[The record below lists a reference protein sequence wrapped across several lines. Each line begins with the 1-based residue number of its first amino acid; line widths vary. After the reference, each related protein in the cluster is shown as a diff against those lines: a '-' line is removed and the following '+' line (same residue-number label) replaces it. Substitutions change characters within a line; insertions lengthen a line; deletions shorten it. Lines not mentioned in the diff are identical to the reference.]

1 MDLHMKLGD
10 NGEAFFVEENENTG
24 VSRLILNVI
33 SSFFIY
39 FFVFSEQLLIQRAFH
54 LKLFNLLSSQSKLP
68 AHLCTS
74 PIPLEIPEDTEES
87 PEGASLA
94 VSGTRRKKR
103 RRKRN
108 RSDNHP
114 RDAAGS
120 SSEERDTDWERENE
134 AGLESP
140 PTEQPVSHLQVR
152 LETRAKLL
160 SLSELHVFVF
170 HHLFQQ
176 RFKCF
181 FPLYVSKSVY
191 FSLSE
196 EPFQDFEE
204 NRETHPFS
212 DGEQSPTER

>member
-1 MDLHMKLGD
+1 MKLGD

-24 VSRLILNVI
+24 VSRLIFNVI
-33 SSFFIY
+33 SSLFIY
-39 FFVFSEQLLIQRAFH
+39 FFIQRAFH
-54 LKLFNLLSSQSKLP
+54 SETVLLSPQSKVP

-74 PIPLEIPEDTEES
+74 PIPLETPEEAEES

-114 RDAAGS
+114 REAARS
-120 SSEERDTDWERENE
+120 SSEERDTDWERESE
-134 AGLESP
+134 AGLEGP
-140 PTEQPVSHLQVR
+140 PTEQPASHLQVR
-152 LETRAKLL
+152 LETRTKPVRD
-160 SLSELHVFVF
+160 VFPCSHVF

-181 FPLYVSKSVY
+181 LPLYLSKSVY

-196 EPFQDFEE
+196 EPFEGFEATE
-204 NRETHPFS
+204 NRDTHPFS

>member
-1 MDLHMKLGD
+1 MESL
-10 NGEAFFVEENENTG
+10 VC
-24 VSRLILNVI
+24 
-33 SSFFIY
+33 SFL
-39 FFVFSEQLLIQRAFH
+39 FFVFSEQHLIQRAFH
-54 LKLFNLLSSQSKLP
+54 LSSSQSKVP

-74 PIPLEIPEDTEES
+74 PIPLESLEEPEES
-87 PEGASLA
+87 PEGASLP

-114 RDAAGS
+114 RDAARS
-120 SSEERDTDWERENE
+120 SSEERDTDWERESE

-152 LETRAKLL
+152 LETTKAAIPLRAACF
-160 SLSELHVFVF
+160 SLRDAFSCSHVF

-181 FPLYVSKSVY
+181 FPIAC
-191 FSLSE
+191 
-196 EPFQDFEE
+196 Q
-204 NRETHPFS
+204 
-212 DGEQSPTER
+212 